1 MGLPCSGR
9 AGSPS
14 STVKV
19 LIVASLRYPIGEPF
33 AGGLEAHT
41 WSLAQGLRAR
51 GHSVTV
57 VGARGS
63 DPAVVTHEIDPLPA
77 VSTLDRAD
85 TTEHPAVRQA
95 ERAAYTELFDQIRDG
110 LLGSFDVIHNNSLH
124 PVPVERSGTLP
135 APLVTT
141 LHTPLLPW
149 AEQLVTRRQ
158 RADRV
163 GPFVA
168 VSRATAAFWRPVVRA
183 QVVRNGVDTTVWRP
197 GPGGSGAVWSG
208 RIVPE
213 KAPHLAIELARA
225 AGIEL
230 TLAGPVVDAPYFA
243 RTIEPRLGPG
253 VRYAGHLG
261 RTDLARLAGQS
272 AVALVTPVWNEP
284 FGLVAAEAM
293 ACGTPVIAFAR
304 GGLPEI
310 VPPAGGRILPPVSAD
325 GFDPDQLTAAVRAMT
340 QARALDRRIVR
351 RIAVARVGRAAM
363 VRGYER
369 VYANA
374 VRRWTG

>member
-1 MGLPCSGR
+1 MGFPCSGR

-41 WSLAQGLRAR
+41 FSLAQGLRAR
-51 GHSVTV
+51 GHSVTLV
-57 VGARGS
+57 AARGS
-63 DPAVVTHEIDPLPA
+63 DQAVVTHELEPLPA
-77 VSTLDRAD
+77 VSARDRTD
-85 TTEHPAVRQA
+85 TTDHPAVRRA
-95 ERAAYTELFDQIRDG
+95 ERAAYSDLFDQVRDG

-124 PVPVERSGTLP
+124 PVPIERADTLP

-149 AEQLVTRRQ
+149 AERMAARRR

-163 GPFVA
+163 GTFVA
-168 VSRATAAFWRPVVRA
+168 VSRATAALWRPVVRA
-183 QVVRNGVDTTVWRP
+183 SVVRNGVDTTVWRA

-230 TLAGPVVDAPYFA
+230 TLAGPVVDTAYFA
-243 RTIEPRLGPG
+243 GEVEPRLGPG

-261 RTDLARLAGQS
+261 RADLARLAGHS

-293 ACGTPVIAFAR
+293 ACGTPVVAFGR

-310 VPPAGGRILPPVSAD
+310 VPPAGGRILPPVPAD
-325 GFDPDQLTAAVRAMT
+325 GFDPDHLAAAVRAVAA
-340 QARALDRRIVR
+340 ARTLDRRTVR
-351 RIAVARVGRAAM
+351 RLAVSRLGKAAM

-369 VYANA
+369 VYADA
-374 VRRWTG
+374 VRRWSR